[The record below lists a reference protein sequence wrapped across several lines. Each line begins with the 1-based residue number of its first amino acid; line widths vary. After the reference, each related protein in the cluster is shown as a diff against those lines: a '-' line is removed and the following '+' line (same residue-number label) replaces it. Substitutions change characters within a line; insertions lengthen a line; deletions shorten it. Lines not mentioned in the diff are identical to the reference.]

1 LYEGDGSMVTNL
13 FVSIIVFL
21 IIVEIITVLFKMT
34 GLTDEKARFQVISL
48 LTGTGFTTKEAEL
61 IMQHPTRRRLAQFLM
76 ILGYLGFFVGTS
88 LLVNILQNP
97 FTTQI
102 VGSSLIFIVT
112 IFIVVRNP
120 LVKSN
125 FDRIVERVVIK
136 WGYSKAKSKHKIYR
150 MVTRVKGYGIFSI
163 IIDEDSRLDGV
174 SIMDSHLKSN
184 DMIILN
190 IDKGDEF
197 IGFVKRDYILQK
209 GDNILVYG
217 KVEQVL
223 KTFHLNKKE
232 ARESEIM
239 DFKGKR

>member
-1 LYEGDGSMVTNL
+1 MLTNL

-21 IIVEIITVLFKMT
+21 IVVEIITVLFKMT

-102 VGSSLIFIVT
+102 VGNAI
-112 IFIVVRNP
+112 IFIVVIFVLIRSP
-120 LVKSN
+120 LVKRN
-125 FDRIVERVVIK
+125 FDRIIERIVMR
-136 WGYSKAKSKHKIYR
+136 WGYSRTKSKHKMYR
-150 MVTRVKGYGIFSI
+150 MITRAKGYGIFSI
-163 IIDEDSRLDGV
+163 IIDEDSALAGV
-174 SIMDSHLKSN
+174 TILNSNLKPN

-197 IGFVKRDYILQK
+197 IGFVKRDYVLEK
-209 GDNILVYG
+209 GDNILIYG
-217 KVEQVL
+217 KVDQVIR
-223 KTFHLNKKE
+223 TFHLNKKT
-232 ARESEIM
+232 AREAEIM
-239 DFKGKR
+239 DFKGRK